1 MLLHK
6 KATQAT
12 VCITHYQHILASSIT
27 GPHSCG
33 SFLRHACCL
42 VGKSVMVCSPDIA
55 PWAVSQNIV
64 CFQMQV
70 LPLEELLIP
79 KLHLCN

>member
-12 VCITHYQHILASSIT
+12 ICITQYQHIIASSIT
-27 GPHSCG
+27 GAHSCG
-33 SFLRHACCL
+33 RHACCL
-42 VGKSVMVCSPDIA
+42 VGKSVTVCSPDIA

-79 KLHLCN
+79 KLHFCN